1 MNEYETLFLQFK
13 RGEITEEEWLK
24 YCNKIFEELLKENED
39 VFKRLKYK

>member
-24 YCNKIFEELLKENED
+24 YCNEIFEELIKDDEEEE
-39 VFKRLKYK
+39 VEE